1 MLIPKFSLLV
11 VLAQVTASTQALDI
25 FSHGD
30 SDVPTLNL
38 PWGRYKG
45 HPFPDDDNIIL
56 FENVRFGAKPLLF
69 GAPESPS
76 WSNSSVQP
84 PSDGRDCIQI
94 DISDIANPPGG
105 KDPTNDPAD
114 SDSKTS
120 QDCLFLDLYVP
131 KTILDA
137 PGGALAPVIVWI
149 YGGAFA
155 FGSKNQLGPLYTGQS
170 FLAASKYQTIFVAG
184 NYRVG
189 AYGWLAG
196 NYMQTTE
203 TTQTNAGLYDQALL
217 FEWVQT
223 YINQVNG
230 DKTQVSAYG
239 ESAGA
244 SSILHHLVREGG
256 TVDPTFHRFGVQS
269 PAFEWAWD
277 NTKNGKLDT
286 IYKSFSNL
294 AGCGQ
299 NFDID
304 CLRASK
310 NLSDAN
316 QALFDSVQKTGLF
329 PVGPAVD
336 GGWIKT
342 IPTISFA
349 TGQFWKQI
357 DSAIISHVSNE
368 TASFTPEGITSEQAF
383 NDFLSLFLPGNKLSN
398 VRKQIAQQY
407 NCTVL
412 FGGDYTAC
420 IATTIRDASFTCN
433 TRDLYS
439 AYPTVSY
446 MMRYSFP
453 LESFAYHAT
462 DLVALFSN
470 SVDQA
475 VQLLGKKLPPFLAKM
490 YAKSLI
496 NTGVAAAYRT
506 YFAAL
511 ALSGNPNALELPKVA
526 GVQPPKW
533 TVADGSGDLLK
544 DVLTVQIP
552 SGQEAF
558 VLTSDDQNG
567 KERCAFWTKLAEEI
581 MSSDAMHLQD
591 PAMYVEL

>member
-1 MLIPKFSLLV
+1 V
-11 VLAQVTASTQALDI
+11 
-25 FSHGD
+25 
-30 SDVPTLNL
+30 
-38 PWGRYKG
+38 
-45 HPFPDDDNIIL
+45 
-56 FENVRFGAKPLLF
+56 
-69 GAPESPS
+69 
-76 WSNSSVQP
+76 
-84 PSDGRDCIQI
+84 
-94 DISDIANPPGG
+94 
-105 KDPTNDPAD
+105 
-114 SDSKTS
+114 
-120 QDCLFLDLYVP
+120 YVP
-131 KTILDA
+131 KSVLDA
-137 PGGALAPVIVWI
+137 PKGTLAPVIVWI

-170 FLAASKYQTIFVAG
+170 FLAASKYQSIFVAG

-196 NYMQTTE
+196 NYMQTTG

-230 DKTQVSAYG
+230 DKQQVSAYG

-256 TVDPTFHRFGVQS
+256 TVDPTFRRFGVQS

-277 NTKNGKLDT
+277 NSENGKLDM
-286 IYKSFSNL
+286 IYKNFSGL

-336 GGWIKT
+336 DGWIKT

-349 TGQFWKQI
+349 TGTSLTVLFSGYGTLTVSIGQFWKQI

-368 TASFTPEGITSEQAF
+368 TASFTPEGITSEGAF
-383 NDFLSLFLPGNKLSN
+383 NDFLGLFLPGNKLRSI
-398 VRKQIAQQY
+398 RKQISEQY
-407 NCTVL
+407 NCMVL

-453 LESFAYHAT
+453 LERFAYHAT

-470 SVDQA
+470 SVNQA
-475 VQLLGKKLPPFLAKM
+475 VKLLGKKLPAPLDKM
-490 YAKSLI
+490 YANSLI
-496 NTGVAAAYRT
+496 NTGIAAAYQT

-511 ALSGNPNALELPKVA
+511 ALSGNPNALELPEVA
-526 GVQPPKW
+526 GVQPPRW
-533 TVADGSGDLLK
+533 PVADGSGDLLTN
-544 DVLTVQIP
+544 VLTVQIP

-567 KERCAFWTKLAEEI
+567 KKRCDFWTKLAEDI
-581 MSSDAMHLQD
+581 MSSDAIKVQD
-591 PAMYVEL
+591 PAMYREL